1 MINAKTGVVTAL
13 VLLAYV
19 AFGVGG
25 YYYGKNKGV
34 TEGLDIFHE
43 ACYTGG
49 IIINENTGKAVQCAP
64 LGLVPSEEIPNFF
77 PKGVDKG
84 TKVVYNNYL

>member
-1 MINAKTGVVTAL
+1 MINDKTGVVAAL
-13 VLLAYV
+13 VLLAAV
-19 AFGVGG
+19 LCADG

-64 LGLVPSEEIPNFF
+64 LGLVPREEIPNFF

-84 TKVVYNNYL
+84 TKVVYK

>member
-1 MINAKTGVVTAL
+1 MINAKTGVVAAL

-19 AFGVGG
+19 ASGVGG

-43 ACYTGG
+43 ACDTGG

-64 LGLVPSEEIPNFF
+64 LGLVPREEIPNFF
-77 PKGVDKG
+77 PKEVDNSS
-84 TKVVYNNYL
+84 KVVYTIYL

>member
-1 MINAKTGVVTAL
+1 MIKAKTGVAAAL

-19 AFGVGG
+19 ASGVGG

-43 ACYTGG
+43 ACLIGG
-49 IIINENTGKAVQCAP
+49 IIINEKNNTAITCEP
-64 LGLVPSEEIPNFF
+64 LTLPHR
-77 PKGVDKG
+77 
-84 TKVVYNNYL
+84 T